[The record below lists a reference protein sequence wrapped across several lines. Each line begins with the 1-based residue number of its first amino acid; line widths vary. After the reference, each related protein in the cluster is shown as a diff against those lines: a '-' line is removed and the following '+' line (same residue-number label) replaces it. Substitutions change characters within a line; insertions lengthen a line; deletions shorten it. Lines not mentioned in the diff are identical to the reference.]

1 MCALTLKMH
10 LVGRLIAPVGGA
22 KTQSHPSKQSYL
34 HFDHASSEAKQYPKN
49 IKAQPK
55 TKVRFV
61 YWKATEF
68 KKNSGRIMKQELL

>member
-34 HFDHASSEAKQYPKN
+34 HFDHASSEAKQYQKN
-49 IKAQPK
+49 ITAKPK
-55 TKVRFV
+55 TKV
-61 YWKATEF
+61 
-68 KKNSGRIMKQELL
+68 

>member
-34 HFDHASSEAKQYPKN
+34 HFDHASSEAKQYQKK

-55 TKVRFV
+55 TRYDLCIEKRQNLQ
-61 YWKATEF
+61 KIAE
-68 KKNSGRIMKQELL
+68 EL